1 MRSQGKRAERAAPA
15 ERPTPLPAPPSPG
28 AAIKM
33 APLFMAS
40 ELPLGEGFQRII
52 GGCLGHLTANREL
65 LGEPGVEAVHQ
76 MRVAVRRLRS
86 ACALFEPVIGHQRP
100 LEVLQEELRWLA
112 RCLGRVR
119 DWDVLLTRTLPL
131 LAEAGRAD
139 LLQARAE
146 GRRRIDRKSLE
157 RALSGR
163 RFIALLRGLES
174 LAAEI
179 GAEADSKLLYEEAP
193 SLLSRL
199 DRKVRKAGQD
209 FRQLTAKERHELR
222 KKLRKLHYGAEFLA
236 SLFPRRQVDRFVER
250 TSRLQDLLGKLNDVT
265 ASARLVKEIGRRL
278 PAGRGALASQIPA
291 PKRLRRTWRRF
302 RQVDRFWV

>member
-1 MRSQGKRAERAAPA
+1 VRSPGKRAERAAPA
-15 ERPTPLPAPPSPG
+15 ERRKPLPAVPSPG
-28 AAIKM
+28 VAIKM
-33 APLFMAS
+33 SPLLLAP

-52 GGCLGHLTANREL
+52 GGCLGHLAANREL

-86 ACALFEPVIGHQRP
+86 ACALFEPGIPHQRP
-100 LEVLQEELRWLA
+100 LVLQEELRWLA

-131 LAEAGRAD
+131 VAEARTAD

-146 GRRRIDRKSLE
+146 GRRTIDRRSLE
-157 RALSGR
+157 RELSGR

-179 GAEADSKLLYEEAP
+179 AAEADSKRLYEAAP

-199 DRKVRKAGQD
+199 DRRVHRAGQD

-222 KKLRKLHYGAEFLA
+222 KKLRKLHYGADFLA
-236 SLFPRRQVDRFVER
+236 SLFPRRQVERFVKR
-250 TSRLQDLLGKLNDVT
+250 TSRLQDLLGELNDVT
-265 ASARLVKEIGRRL
+265 ASARLLKQIGRGL
-278 PAGRGALASQIPA
+278 PAGWRAFASQGPA
-291 PKRLRRTWRRF
+291 LKSLRRSWRRF
-302 RQVDRFWV
+302 RKADRFWV